1 VAALDPTEKKRLI
14 ERLSSIREI
23 VFGMQDGILTTAG
36 VLAGLSGA
44 VSVHRQVILAALA
57 STAAGALSMGAG
69 AYLGTRAQT
78 EVLTS
83 ELERT
88 RQETAAE
95 PYVLQEGLLHQL
107 EREGLSREASYRI
120 VQLLSSAPQALLST
134 AEVKLYGL
142 SRQALGS
149 AAADGVTMGV
159 AFLTGAAAA
168 VHSDCVR
175 RAGRLLGAHRRDGD
189 DGAGAVRGRLLP
201 GMVGAAWTAMAFGP
215 ALSGDRD
222 GRGGGRL
229 PHRLGDRA
237 AGRCR
242 ARAMKPARSR
252 GRPPAGDVTDIDGY
266 SLPLSLGFHTPA
278 PKTEGILG
286 NVTET

>member
-1 VAALDPTEKKRLI
+1 MPVLDPTAKKRLI

-23 VFGMQDGILTTAG
+23 VFGIQDGVLTTAG

-69 AYLGTRAQT
+69 AYLGTRAET

-107 EREGLSREASYRI
+107 EREGLSREASYRV

-134 AEVKLYGL
+134 AEVKMYGL

-149 AAADGVTMGV
+149 ATADGVTMGV
-159 AFLTGAAAA
+159 AFLAGALVPLLPFILIPSAGSGDYRGLGAAMVTTALSLFAVGYFQGWLAQRGRRWLSGLRFLAIAVSAA
-168 VHSDCVR
+168 V
-175 RAGRLLGAHRRDGD
+175 AGYLIGLAIAPLG
-189 DGAGAVRGRLLP
+189 
-201 GMVGAAWTAMAFGP
+201 GAAPIPTVP
-215 ALSGDRD
+215 
-222 GRGGGRL
+222 
-229 PHRLGDRA
+229 
-237 AGRCR
+237 
-242 ARAMKPARSR
+242 
-252 GRPPAGDVTDIDGY
+252 
-266 SLPLSLGFHTPA
+266 
-278 PKTEGILG
+278 
-286 NVTET
+286 